1 MDFHYKDIS
10 DGIVH
15 FDGSLKCLYQNYNDV
30 KISCWNH
37 GRHSVNVPHK
47 NLKIKTNIECLT
59 QLFLSKVRRVFSFE
73 LRNCFVDMFVLFVC
87 FILRFRFPLCPRPPG
102 PIGTPLYRTNCL
114 RVLASWSPN
123 CKLGALSQPYVVFM
137 GIDTHWLGGPV
148 HNTDNSHSFTNL
160 SKDVWYRTELQLKCN
175 PAWNILFA
183 KPPRN

>member
-1 MDFHYKDIS
+1 MKFEFLRHIS
-10 DGIVH
+10 
-15 FDGSLKCLYQNYNDV
+15 K
-30 KISCWNH
+30 
-37 GRHSVNVPHK
+37 
-47 NLKIKTNIECLT
+47 
-59 QLFLSKVRRVFSFE
+59 SKQFT
-73 LRNCFVDMFVLFVC
+73 FVC

-137 GIDTHWLGGPV
+137 GIDTHGLGGPV

-183 KPPRN
+183 KPLRNLWRRTVPEIPIEMQQLRTISRLILKLDRGLAGATSRSWCSSIEIS